1 MEAKQ
6 CSFRFMSS
14 QMRLEIPFF
23 QRKYVWTEE
32 NWTELLE
39 NLLDDRQTH
48 FLGSII
54 LKLERINAGEVP
66 VWSVIDGQQRLTTLS
81 ILLKACYDSY
91 PEDDKD
97 DIIDDIRAALWYK
110 NNSRDKKRTIKL
122 NLSYH
127 DMEEYKKI
135 ISGISKNDLSN
146 IILASDTE
154 NAKNESHKILQCYK
168 FFRQRLNDMDI
179 ISKIIDILTLD
190 RWETLVKIELKN
202 DENEQ
207 AIFDTIN
214 SAGVRLTS
222 ADIIKNSIFQR
233 LRILLGY
240 DKTKEAIELYKNTWE
255 KVFENDSETI
265 FYWNQISSIGRIKRD
280 NQEGLLHCVAL
291 IEGFY
296 NPAVDMLVNLPDKY
310 KVYIQNMDCNELC
323 DFIKKL
329 CKYALKYRE
338 IFRIQDSST
347 MYTFNNDVQRIV
359 QIFRTLDI
367 STFNAYI
374 LYLLYMD
381 KSNGDTISPDTR
393 IELKSLES
401 YVMRCVVSKTS
412 TKSFNLECVDF
423 ITGKKTP
430 AENIK
435 VNAALSDLNMDLCLR
450 NIPSNKIGNII
461 LFWIELARRT
471 DDKKFDIDSLKYEY
485 TLEHVMPQKWQ
496 EYWSV
501 DVLPVLDEQ
510 GNEIKDNSE
519 AEKVRQSIIY
529 ELGNMTLLKTNLNS
543 SLRNYCFAKKITGE
557 GRKKGIKA
565 YSSLNVAKEVLDV
578 YEEGKAWNESVIRER
593 TGKLLDEFK
602 NIWSVKND

>member
-6 CSFRFMSS
+6 CSFRFMLG

-54 LKLERINAGEVP
+54 LKLERVNAGEVP

-91 PEDDKD
+91 PEDDKE

-110 NNSRDKKRTIKL
+110 NKSGDKKRIIKL

-127 DMEEYKKI
+127 DMEAYKKI

-146 IILASDTE
+146 IILARDTE

-168 FFRQRLNDMDI
+168 FFRQRLNDTNI
-179 ISKIIDILTLD
+179 INKIIDILTID
-190 RWETLVKIELKN
+190 SWETLVKIELKK

-265 FYWNQISSIGRIKRD
+265 SYWSQISSIGRIKRD

-310 KVYIQNMDCNELC
+310 KAYIQNMDLNELC
-323 DFIKKL
+323 EFIEKL
-329 CKYALKYRE
+329 CNYASKYRE

-359 QIFRTLDI
+359 HIFRTLDI
-367 STFNAYI
+367 ATFNAYI
-374 LYLLYMD
+374 LYLIYMD
-381 KSNGDTISPDTR
+381 KSNGDTISPNTR
-393 IELKSLES
+393 IALKSLES
-401 YVMRCVVSKTS
+401 YVMRCIVSRTS

-423 ITGKKTP
+423 IIGKKTP
-430 AENIK
+430 TENIK
-435 VNAALSDLNMDLCLR
+435 ANAALSDLNMDLCLR

-501 DVLPVLDEQ
+501 DALPVLDEQ

-519 AEKVRQSIIY
+519 AEKVRQSVIY

-565 YSSLNVAKEVLDV
+565 YSSLNIAEEVVDV
-578 YEEGKAWNESVIRER
+578 YDQGKTWNESIIRER
-593 TGKLLDEFK
+593 TGRLLEEFK
-602 NIWSVKND
+602 NIWPA